1 MNGPDVYEHPGPA
14 GFADSWKRVM
24 TDPVGFYAT
33 MHETGGLYEPFA
45 FLAVCAG
52 INAVA
57 HFVFGWWWAAL
68 GIFVWQLVG
77 AFVGAAAMTLVA
89 QHLFSGRAG
98 FEATF
103 RAVAYAAA
111 PSVFSVVPFL
121 GLLAGVWSAYL
132 VVRGLER
139 VHEMDATRAVL
150 TVLIYLAALVLPF
163 ALYYPGYLH
172 PR

>member
-1 MNGPDVYEHPGPA
+1 MNGPDVYERSGPQ
-14 GFADSWKRVM
+14 GFADTWKRVM

-33 MHETGGLYEPFA
+33 MPEAGGLYEPFA
-45 FLAVCAG
+45 FLAACAG
-52 INAVA
+52 INAAA
-57 HFVFGWWWAAL
+57 HFLFGWWSAAV
-68 GIFVWQLVG
+68 GIFVWQLFG

-103 RAVAYAAA
+103 RVVAYAAA
-111 PSVFSVVPFL
+111 PSVVSVVPLL

-139 VHEMDATRAVL
+139 VHELDATRAVL
-150 TVLIYLAALVLPF
+150 TVIIYLAALVLPF
-163 ALYYPGYLH
+163 ALYFPGHLH